1 MKSDLLLE
9 VLSHHGQTL
18 KEDGVES
25 VTVETPA
32 GPTTFLS
39 DHIAYFGAVQIGVVT
54 YKKAGKI
61 KKLVMGSHGIVEI
74 FKNHITIMV
83 HTAEK
88 AENIDI
94 ERAKRDKKDAIE
106 AIRKGLDKTEGGFD
120 VHLALELANNRIAL
134 GEEVEN
140 RSTST

>member
-25 VTVETPA
+25 VTVETPI

-39 DHIAYFGAVQIGVVT
+39 DHTAYFGAVQIGVVS
-54 YKKAGKI
+54 YKKEGKI
-61 KKLVMGSHGIVEI
+61 KKMVMGSHGIVEV
-74 FKNHITIMV
+74 FKNHVTIMV

-94 ERAKRDKKDAIE
+94 ARARRDRDEALELIKNGIE
-106 AIRKGLDKTEGGFD
+106 KTEGGFE
-120 VHLALELANNRIAL
+120 VYMALELANSRIAL
-134 GEEVEN
+134 GEELEN
-140 RSTST
+140 